1 MNRNTSKPCK
11 EKTKQQET
19 IKKPEGVEITEEEF
33 FKTVSEIL
41 KESSILGQKILDL
54 FNETNVSRAIALN
67 ALANV
72 FVCIADVPDKPENLE
87 DGLKIFVD
95 LVRLRLEEDAV

>member
-1 MNRNTSKPCK
+1 
-11 EKTKQQET
+11 
-19 IKKPEGVEITEEEF
+19 
-33 FKTVSEIL
+33 
-41 KESSILGQKILDL
+41 
-54 FNETNVSRAIALN
+54 
-67 ALANV
+67 V